1 MEHEM
6 TIDEATKK
14 AEELRVQL
22 DRWSREYYVL
32 DQPTVED
39 YIYDKTYAELVAIEE
54 QYPDLITAD
63 SPTQRVGGKILSSFE
78 KVTHDIPLY
87 SLNDVF
93 NKEELLAFDQ
103 RVQKAIGRPVAYCC
117 ELKIDGLSVSLRYEN
132 GEFVRGA
139 TRGDGSVG
147 ENITE
152 NLKTVR
158 SVPIKLKEPMSIE
171 VRGEC
176 FMPKRSFVKLNQKN
190 EEEGKP
196 VFANP
201 RNAAAGS
208 LRQLDSKITA
218 KRNLDT
224 FLYTVAD
231 FGPMQATTQYEA
243 LEELDKIGF
252 HTNHEKRLCHSIN
265 EVWAFIE
272 EYHEKRK
279 DLPYEIDGIVI
290 KVNDFSLQDQLGFT
304 VKAPRWATAYKFPP
318 EEVET
323 VIEEIEWTVGRTGV
337 VTPTAIMTPVRV
349 AGTTVSRASLHNG
362 DYIQM
367 KDIRLNDTVQIYKAG
382 DIIPEV
388 AQVILDKRPKDSEP
402 YKMPEH
408 CPVCHSELVHL
419 DEEVALRCI
428 NPKCPAQMKEGLNH
442 FVSRNAMNIDGLG
455 PRVLEQMYDKK
466 LVADVADLYKLT
478 EEELLTLDKIKEKSA
493 NNILTAIDNSK
504 ENSVERLI
512 FGLGIRHVGAKAA
525 KILAEHFGDLETLSR
540 SDFESIIQL
549 DTIGDII
556 ADSVVT
562 YFDNEEVH
570 ELMEELKQA
579 GVNLEYKGIRSTQL
593 KEVES
598 PFKNKTIVLTGKLT
612 RFTREEA
619 KETIEN
625 LGGKV
630 TGSVSK
636 KTDIVVAGEDA
647 GSKLTKAQELG
658 VEVWTEDQMAEALAE
673 SHPAEEAE

>member
-6 TIDEATKK
+6 TIDEAAKR
-14 AEELRVQL
+14 AEELRTRLNQ
-22 DRWSREYYVL
+22 WSREYYVE
-32 DQPTVED
+32 DKPTVED
-39 YIYDKTYAELVAIEE
+39 YVYDKEYAELVAIEE
-54 QYPDLITAD
+54 QYPDLITSD
-63 SPTQRVGGKILSSFE
+63 SPTQRVGGKVLEGFE

-93 NKEELLAFDQ
+93 SKEELIAFDQ
-103 RVQKAIGRPVAYCC
+103 RVQKAVGRVVDYCC
-117 ELKIDGLSVSLRYEN
+117 ELKIDGLSVSLRYEDGN
-132 GEFVRGA
+132 FVRGA
-139 TRGDGSVG
+139 TRGDGTVG

-158 SVPIKLKEPMSIE
+158 SVPIKLKEPMNIE

-176 FMPKRSFVKLNQKN
+176 FMPKRSFVQLNQDR
-190 EEEGKP
+190 EAEGKDI
-196 VFANP
+196 FANP

-231 FGPMQATTQYEA
+231 FGPMQAKTQYDA
-243 LEELDKIGF
+243 LEELEKIGF
-252 HTNHEKRLCHSIN
+252 HTNREKRLCHSID
-265 EVWAFIE
+265 EVWSYIE
-272 EYHEKRK
+272 EYHDKRV

-290 KVNDFSLQDQLGFT
+290 KVNEFSLQDQLGFT
-304 VKAPRWATAYKFPP
+304 IKAPRWAAAYKFPP

-323 VIEEIEWTVGRTGV
+323 LIENIEWTVGRTGV

-362 DYIQM
+362 DYIKL
-367 KDIRLNDTVQIYKAG
+367 KDIRLKDTVLIYKAG

-388 AQVILDKRPKDSEP
+388 SQVVLDKRPKDSEEYQLP
-402 YKMPEH
+402 TH
-408 CPVCHSELVHL
+408 CPVCGSELVHL

-478 EEELLTLDKIKEKSA
+478 EEELLTLDKMKEKSA

-504 ENSVERLI
+504 DNSVERLI

-525 KILAEHFGDLETLSR
+525 KILAEHFGDLETLSK
-540 SDFESIIQL
+540 SDYESIIAL

-562 YFDNEEVH
+562 YFSNEEVH
-570 ELMEELKQA
+570 ELMNELKQA
-579 GVNLEYKGIRSTQL
+579 GVNFEYKGLRNAQL
-593 KEVES
+593 QEVES
-598 PFKNKTIVLTGKLT
+598 PFKEKTVVLTGKLT

-658 VEVWTEDQMAEALAE
+658 IEVWTEDQMADALAK
-673 SHPAEEAE
+673 SRSVEE

>member
-1 MEHEM
+1 MMEHEM
-6 TIDEATKK
+6 TIDEAAKR
-14 AEELRVQL
+14 AEELRTRLNQ
-22 DRWSREYYVL
+22 WSREYYVE
-32 DQPTVED
+32 DKPTVED
-39 YIYDKTYAELVAIEE
+39 YVYDKEYAELVAIEE
-54 QYPDLITAD
+54 QYPDLITSD
-63 SPTQRVGGKILSSFE
+63 SPTQRVGGKVLEGFE

-93 NKEELLAFDQ
+93 SKEELIAFDQ
-103 RVQKAIGRPVAYCC
+103 RVQKAVGRVVDYCC
-117 ELKIDGLSVSLRYEN
+117 ELKIDGLSVSLRYEDGN
-132 GEFVRGA
+132 FVRGA
-139 TRGDGSVG
+139 TRGDGTVG

-158 SVPIKLKEPMSIE
+158 SVPIKLKEPMNIE

-176 FMPKRSFVKLNQKN
+176 FMPKRSFVQLNQDR
-190 EEEGKP
+190 EAEGKDI
-196 VFANP
+196 FANP

-231 FGPMQATTQYEA
+231 FGPMEAKTQYDA
-243 LEELDKIGF
+243 LEELEKIGF
-252 HTNHEKRLCHSIN
+252 HTNREKRLCHSID
-265 EVWAFIE
+265 EVWAYIE
-272 EYHEKRK
+272 EYHDKRV

-290 KVNDFSLQDQLGFT
+290 KVNEFSLQDQLGFT

-323 VIEEIEWTVGRTGV
+323 LIENIEWTVGRTGV

-362 DYIQM
+362 DYIKL
-367 KDIRLNDTVQIYKAG
+367 KDIRLKDTVLIYKAG

-388 AQVILDKRPKDSEP
+388 SQVVLDKRPKDSEEYQLP
-402 YKMPEH
+402 TH
-408 CPVCHSELVHL
+408 CPVCGSELVHL

-504 ENSVERLI
+504 DNSVERLI

-540 SDFESIIQL
+540 SDYESIIAL

-562 YFDNEEVH
+562 YFSNEEVH
-570 ELMEELKQA
+570 ELMNELKQA
-579 GVNLEYKGIRSTQL
+579 GVNFEYKGLRSTQL
-593 KEVES
+593 QEVES
-598 PFKNKTIVLTGKLT
+598 PFKEKTVVLTGKLT
-612 RFTREEA
+612 RLTREEA

-658 VEVWTEDQMAEALAE
+658 IEVWTEDQMADALAK
-673 SHPAEEAE
+673 SRSVEE

>member
-6 TIDEATKK
+6 TIDEAAKR
-14 AEELRVQL
+14 AEELRTRLNQ
-22 DRWSREYYVL
+22 WSREYYVE
-32 DQPTVED
+32 DKPTVED
-39 YIYDKTYAELVAIEE
+39 YVYDKEYAELVAIEE
-54 QYPDLITAD
+54 QYPDLITSD
-63 SPTQRVGGKILSSFE
+63 SPTQRVGGKVLEGFE

-93 NKEELLAFDQ
+93 SKEELIAFDQ
-103 RVQKAIGRPVAYCC
+103 RVQKAVGRVVDYCC
-117 ELKIDGLSVSLRYEN
+117 ELKIDGLSVSLRYEDGN
-132 GEFVRGA
+132 FVRGA
-139 TRGDGSVG
+139 TRGDGTVG

-158 SVPIKLKEPMSIE
+158 SVPIKLKEPMNIE

-176 FMPKRSFVKLNQKN
+176 FMPKRSFVQLNQDR
-190 EEEGKP
+190 EAEGKDI
-196 VFANP
+196 FANP

-231 FGPMQATTQYEA
+231 FGPMEAKTQYDA
-243 LEELDKIGF
+243 LEELEKIGF
-252 HTNHEKRLCHSIN
+252 HTNREKRLCHSID
-265 EVWAFIE
+265 EVWAYIE
-272 EYHEKRK
+272 EYHDKRV

-290 KVNDFSLQDQLGFT
+290 KVNEFSLQDQLGFT

-323 VIEEIEWTVGRTGV
+323 LIENIEWTVGRTGV

-362 DYIQM
+362 DYIKL
-367 KDIRLNDTVQIYKAG
+367 KDIRLKDTVLIYKAG

-388 AQVILDKRPKDSEP
+388 SQVVLDKRPKDSEEYQLP
-402 YKMPEH
+402 TH
-408 CPVCHSELVHL
+408 CPVCGSELVHL

-478 EEELLTLDKIKEKSA
+478 EEKLLTLDKIKEKSA

-504 ENSVERLI
+504 DNSVERLI

-540 SDFESIIQL
+540 SDYESIIAL

-562 YFDNEEVH
+562 YFSNEEVH
-570 ELMEELKQA
+570 ELMNELKQA
-579 GVNLEYKGIRSTQL
+579 GVNFEYKGLRSTQL
-593 KEVES
+593 QEVES
-598 PFKNKTIVLTGKLT
+598 PFKEKTVVLTGKLT
-612 RFTREEA
+612 RLTREEA

-658 VEVWTEDQMAEALAE
+658 IEVWTEDQMAEALAK
-673 SHPAEEAE
+673 SHSAKE

>member
-6 TIDEATKK
+6 TIDEAAKR
-14 AEELRVQL
+14 AEELRTRLNQ
-22 DRWSREYYVL
+22 WSREYYVE
-32 DQPTVED
+32 DKPTVED
-39 YIYDKTYAELVAIEE
+39 YVYDKEYAELVAIEE
-54 QYPDLITAD
+54 QYPDLITSD
-63 SPTQRVGGKILSSFE
+63 SPTQRVGGKVLEGFE

-93 NKEELLAFDQ
+93 SKEELIAFDQ
-103 RVQKAIGRPVAYCC
+103 RVQKAVGSVVDYCC
-117 ELKIDGLSVSLRYEN
+117 ELKIDGLSVSLRYEDGN
-132 GEFVRGA
+132 FVRGA
-139 TRGDGSVG
+139 TRGDGTVG

-158 SVPIKLKEPMSIE
+158 SVPIKLKEPMNIE

-176 FMPKRSFVKLNQKN
+176 FMPKRSFVQLNQDR
-190 EEEGKP
+190 EAEGKDI
-196 VFANP
+196 FANP

-231 FGPMQATTQYEA
+231 FGPMQAKTQYDA
-243 LEELDKIGF
+243 LEELEKIGF
-252 HTNHEKRLCHSIN
+252 HTNREKRLCHSID
-265 EVWAFIE
+265 EVWSYIE
-272 EYHEKRK
+272 EYHDKRV

-290 KVNDFSLQDQLGFT
+290 KVNEFSLQDQLGFT
-304 VKAPRWATAYKFPP
+304 VKAPRWAAAYKFPP

-323 VIEEIEWTVGRTGV
+323 LIENIEWTVGRTGV

-362 DYIQM
+362 DYIKL
-367 KDIRLNDTVQIYKAG
+367 KDIRLKDTVLIYKAG

-388 AQVILDKRPKDSEP
+388 SQVVLDKRPKDSEEYQLP
-402 YKMPEH
+402 TH
-408 CPVCHSELVHL
+408 CPVCGSELVHL

-504 ENSVERLI
+504 DNSVERLI

-525 KILAEHFGDLETLSR
+525 KILAEHFGDLETLSK
-540 SDFESIIQL
+540 SDYESIIAL

-562 YFDNEEVH
+562 YFSNEEVH
-570 ELMEELKQA
+570 ELMNELKQA
-579 GVNLEYKGIRSTQL
+579 GVNFEYKGLRNAQL
-593 KEVES
+593 QEVES
-598 PFKNKTIVLTGKLT
+598 PFKEKTVVLTGKLT

-658 VEVWTEDQMAEALAE
+658 IEVWTEDQMADALAK
-673 SHPAEEAE
+673 SRSVEE